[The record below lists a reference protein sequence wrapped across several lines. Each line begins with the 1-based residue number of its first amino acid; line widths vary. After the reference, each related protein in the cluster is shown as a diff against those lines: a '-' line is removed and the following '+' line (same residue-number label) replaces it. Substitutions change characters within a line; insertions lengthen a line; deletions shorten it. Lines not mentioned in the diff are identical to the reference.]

1 MDYDQQA
8 AYEAPPRPP
17 VPVLWIGLTGVFA
30 LCCCFFFVVS
40 GAEAMLLAGG
50 GLPAGSPA
58 ATPAPAIGEIK
69 FYLDKSAAGAPSGA
83 AVTSVPTTTKAVYA
97 FFTYKNM
104 PKTGLTWSYVWQYNG
119 SDFPSATKT
128 DQRWTKEGSGTFFVP
143 LADDKG
149 LKPGDYD
156 LSLQLNDQEV
166 QAGTIHVGP

>member
-8 AYEAPPRPP
+8 AYDAPPRPP
-17 VPVLWIGLTGVFA
+17 VPVLWVGLTGVFA

-40 GAEAMLLAGG
+40 GAEGVLLLN
-50 GLPAGSPA
+50 GLPAGGPSA
-58 ATPAPAIGEIK
+58 GATPAPSLGEIK
-69 FYLDKSAAGAPSGA
+69 FYLDKTAAGAPTGA

-104 PKTGLTWSYVWQYNG
+104 PRTGLTWSYVWQYNG
-119 SDFPSATKT
+119 SDLPSATKT
-128 DQRWTKEGSGTFFVP
+128 GLRWTKEGTGSFFVP

-156 LSLQLNDQEV
+156 
-166 QAGTIHVGP
+166 